1 MPFFDHKGIKFNY
14 IDDGEGVPFVFQHG
28 LGGSL
33 EQPKGLFAPPKGIR
47 FLSFDFRGHGDT
59 QIGLEEELSFKTFAE
74 DLAAFMEYLQIEKAI
89 VGGISMG
96 AAVALNFVLRYPERT
111 IGCVFS
117 RPAWLDHPMPQSH
130 QNLFRDIAKLILEHG
145 PDRGREIFGKS
156 PRYARLQQESQ
167 AVAQSFLNYFDY
179 KHAKTTVKKFLSM
192 PADMPCS
199 NKREWK
205 KIGIPVLIIANGSD
219 PIHPLKYGRIMAEY
233 IYQAEFHEITAK
245 SIDSKQHLA
254 DVQKYLEE
262 FLQKHFI

>member
-1 MPFFDHKGIKFNY
+1 MTFFYHEGIKFNY
-14 IDDGEGVPFVFQHG
+14 IDIGEGVPFVFQHG

-59 QIGLEEELSFKTFAE
+59 RIGSEQELSFKAFTD
-74 DLAAFMEYLQIEKAI
+74 DLAAFMEYLKIEKAI
-89 VGGISMG
+89 IGGISMG

-130 QNLFRDIAKLILEHG
+130 QDLFRDVADLILEHG
-145 PDRGREIFGKS
+145 PDLGREIFCKS
-156 PRYARLQQESQ
+156 QRYARLQQESQ

-179 KHAKTTVKKFLSM
+179 KHAKTTTGKFLSM
-192 PADMPCS
+192 PADTPCS
-199 NKREWK
+199 NKQEWN
-205 KIGIPVLIIANGSD
+205 KIRVPALIMANGSD
-219 PIHPLKYGRIMAEY
+219 PLHPLEYGQVMAEY
-233 IYQAEFHEITAK
+233 IHQAEFHEITAK
-245 SIDSKQHLA
+245 SIDSKQHIE
-254 DVQKYLEE
+254 DVQKHLEE